1 MQYFQPKLLIEF
13 RLAGSYGFYG
23 NSNMQLDVHLRDPAK
38 DKEITNKKVV
48 QENRKKGIT
57 LHLQAIEEGNAP
69 FKIKLR
75 YKNDKLQ

>member
-1 MQYFQPKLLIEF
+1 
-13 RLAGSYGFYG
+13 
-23 NSNMQLDVHLRDPAK
+23 MQLDVHLRDPAK